1 MKALSVRQPWA
12 DLVARG
18 AKAVETRSWR
28 TSYRGA
34 LAIQASTTSSMYERA
49 RAMGSQ
55 FIRARGGDSFR
66 RLPRGAVICTCRLV
80 DCVPVDSAAVLRV
93 LRERPGRRGRR
104 GAMRTRPGSSDGRPR
119 VPTAWSRY
127 PCTVLDPFAGSG
139 TTLAVAKRLG
149 RRSWGIELSATY
161 VARDVARRV
170 SRSGVQDLEGL
181 VTPEPLSV
189 QGALPL

>member
-93 LRERPGRRGRR
+93 LRERPDEAIFGDFSAGRWAWLLADVQRLEAPAPARGRLGLWEWEGTASG
-104 GAMRTRPGSSDGRPR
+104 GASP
-119 VPTAWSRY
+119 VW
-127 PCTVLDPFAGSG
+127 
-139 TTLAVAKRLG
+139 
-149 RRSWGIELSATY
+149 RS
-161 VARDVARRV
+161 
-170 SRSGVQDLEGL
+170 
-181 VTPEPLSV
+181 PEPAREL
-189 QGALPL
+189 